1 MVENMVKHSFTTT
14 LREADSERFEA
25 YLRRTGIKK
34 LVVAQKAILRYL
46 DENEQKSE
54 N

>member
-1 MVENMVKHSFTTT
+1 MRPETTEKTKVHSFTIT
-14 LREADSERFEA
+14 LSEDDSERFEA

-34 LVVAQKAILRYL
+34 LAVAQKAILKYL
-46 DENEQKSE
+46 EDND